1 MEWVETTGRTV
12 DEAKDAALDRLGVD
26 ERDVEFDVVE
36 EARSGLF
43 GRVRQEARVRARVRP
58 DQPRPRVDRRDKRRR
73 PDAATGDGAEQ
84 ATGSPAST
92 PATDNAG
99 AEVSGGRGRRAAPPA
114 PASATSRRDEEDDV
128 PAPTAQE
135 VGEQATIFLD
145 GLAQAFDV
153 DADAEFELLD
163 ESTVEARLVG
173 DDLGLLIGP
182 KGLTL
187 AAVQDLTRSAVQ
199 HGPRRGARLRVDV
212 GGYQQRRREALARF
226 TTEIA
231 AQVQSSGTAVS
242 MEPMP
247 ASDRKV
253 VHDTVNTVDGVVSQ
267 SEGEDPRRR
276 VVITPDR
283 PG

>member
-12 DEAKDAALDRLGVD
+12 EEAKDAALDRLGVD
-26 ERDVEFDVVE
+26 ERDAEFDVVE

-58 DQPRPRVDRRDKRRR
+58 DQPRPRVDRRDRRR
-73 PDAATGDGAEQ
+73 RSEPASGDRDERASQATTPPVSVAPKPEATGGQGRSA
-84 ATGSPAST
+84 GPAAS
-92 PATDNAG
+92 
-99 AEVSGGRGRRAAPPA
+99 A
-114 PASATSRRDEEDDV
+114 PASRRDEEDDT
-128 PAPTAQE
+128 PGPTAQE
-135 VGEQATIFLD
+135 LGEQATTFLD
-145 GLAQAFDV
+145 GLAEAFDV
-153 DADAEFELLD
+153 DAEAEFELLD
-163 ESTVEARLVG
+163 ETTVEARLIG

-182 KGLTL
+182 KGQTL
-187 AAVQDLTRSAVQ
+187 AAVQDLTRAAVQ

-231 AQVQSSGTAVS
+231 TQVQSSGTPVS

-253 VHDTVNTVDGVVSQ
+253 VHDTVNTVDGVVSR

-276 VVITPDR
+276 VVIAPD
-283 PG
+283 GGN